1 MLTNTSNRYGTVTKV
16 LHWTVFLLLLNQF
29 VVAGLML
36 TTEEWETTA
45 GFTQAA
51 LYEWHKSVGI
61 VVFAVVCVRY
71 IWRKLT
77 PLPDWAPNLSA
88 GERRA
93 IHVVERVL
101 YACLFVMPVSGF
113 VFVMAGNFPVNFF
126 GLGRPAERRR
136 PPSTAVARRRVDALR
151 HRHLAVGVAFSP
163 SDDCVL
169 PRTAAPRRLYPSDA
183 AVHESKLSCAAR
195 LLSAAA
201 GRFCDDHRLAASAR
215 RGFGFADAFH
225 LARIDQLT
233 LIAEDFKGKIVV
245 LDLEEHERIV
255 LV

>member
-126 GLGRPAERRR
+126 GLGDLPN
-136 PPSTAVARRRVDALR
+136 V
-151 HRHLAVGVAFSP
+151 VGHHP
-163 SDDCVL
+163 
-169 PRTAAPRRLYPSDA
+169 
-183 AVHESKLSCAAR
+183 
-195 LLSAAA
+195 LLSRVAEWTHYVTAIS
-201 GRFCDDHRLAASAR
+201 LAASLSVHLMIVFFHEQQHRDGYIR
-215 RGFGFADAFH
+215 RMLPFTN
-225 LARIDQLT
+225 QN
-233 LIAEDFKGKIVV
+233 
-245 LDLEEHERIV
+245 
-255 LV
+255 